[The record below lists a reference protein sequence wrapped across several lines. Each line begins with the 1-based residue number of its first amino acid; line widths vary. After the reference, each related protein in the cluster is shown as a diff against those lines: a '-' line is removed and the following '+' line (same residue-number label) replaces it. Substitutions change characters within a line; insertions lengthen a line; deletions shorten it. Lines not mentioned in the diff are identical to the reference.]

1 MAKHRIPVAASGAQ
15 PVVKPALN
23 PKVVIRPRGTTV
35 EVYLK
40 PDEANQHFS
49 VLLPEGIPELKSR
62 NASPILL
69 DELLAIGDYQLVALP
84 RDEIETLWPSC
95 QEMRVEEAQQ
105 TLAIQ
110 EYLNTQNPKWD
121 PFAEGRKIVEDLKS
135 LEGGA
140 IGRTEAAKRLNVAI
154 QTVHNW
160 VENGRIVAW
169 KDPAGRYRFPNWQ
182 FGADGILPGIR
193 DCLAKIDSGDQWAVM
208 IFFLIPSHYLG
219 GKRPL
224 DLIREGH
231 PERAIELARSQSNHG

>member
-1 MAKHRIPVAASGAQ
+1 MAKPTIPVAASGAQ
-15 PVVKPALN
+15 PALTKASK
-23 PKVVIRPRGTTV
+23 PKVVIRRRGTTV
-35 EVYLK
+35 EVYLN
-40 PDEANQHFS
+40 PDRASQHFS
-49 VLLPEGIPELKSR
+49 VLLPGGTPKLKAR

-110 EYLNTQNPKWD
+110 EYPNTKNPKWD
-121 PFAEGRKIVEDLKS
+121 PFAEGRKIVEELKS

-140 IGRTEAAKRLNVAI
+140 IERTEAAKRLNVAI
-154 QTVHNW
+154 QTLHNW

-193 DCLAKIDSGDQWAVM
+193 DCLAEIDSGDQWAVM

-231 PERAIELARSQSNHG
+231 PEKAIELARSQPIHG